1 MRSTDYYA
9 AIDLGSNSFHML
21 VVRVVAGSVQV
32 VSKIRRKVR
41 LASGLQP
48 DGSLDSAARERA
60 LQCLA
65 IFADRVNDIAP
76 ENITAVGTA
85 TLRKLKD
92 SDPFLTQVRETL
104 GHPLRII
111 SGEEEAATIF
121 QGIAHTTAH
130 QGRMLAIDIGGA
142 STELALGQGF
152 QANILRSLDFGCVT
166 WINKFFPEHT
176 ITKDNCEA
184 AIQQVESIVNEH
196 AEPYR
201 EHGWDVALGAS
212 GTFKALQEIAHERR
226 MPERITL
233 PWLEQLLTESIQH
246 GHIEALNLH
255 GLKQSRKPTFISGLC
270 ILIGIFRALH
280 MNTIEATEGALREG
294 LIYGMLEE
302 LQHSDVQLRTLESLA
317 RTYHLDQQQAERVH
331 KLALQYYQQAP
342 SGWCD
347 IAGEDTDNLLR
358 ACSYLH
364 EIGLSLSYQ
373 HASSHGHYLLAN
385 SNLPGFSPRQREYLL
400 SLIQAIAGII
410 DDDEQPEALPEHL
423 PLARLS
429 RLLRLAVLA
438 CQRRNDEMIAEAS
451 ISIEGDEIYLHF
463 PAGFLQK
470 NPYLSS
476 LYNAESEWQRQFGG
490 LLLREQQ

>member
-41 LASGLQP
+41 LASGLKS

-130 QGRMLAIDIGGA
+130 HGRMLAIDIGGA

-152 QANILRSLDFGCVT
+152 QPNILRSLDFGCVT
-166 WINKFFPEHT
+166 WINRFFP
-176 ITKDNCEA
+176 DNKIAEANCAA
-184 AIQQVESIVNEH
+184 AIQDVENIVNEH
-196 AEPYR
+196 AEPYK
-201 EHGWDVALGAS
+201 EHGWDIALGAS
-212 GTFKALQEIAHERR
+212 GTFKALQEIALERR

-246 GHIEALNLH
+246 GDINALNLH
-255 GLKQSRKPTFISGLC
+255 GLKESRKPTFISGLC
-270 ILIGIFRALH
+270 ILIGIFRSLGI
-280 MNTIEATEGALREG
+280 NTIEATEGALREG

-302 LQHSDVQLRTLESLA
+302 LQHPDVQLRTLESLA
-317 RTYHLDQQQAERVH
+317 RTYHLDQQQAKRVH
-331 KLALQYYQQAP
+331 ELALKYYQQAP
-342 SGWCD
+342 EAWCD
-347 IAGEDTDNLLR
+347 IAEEEAINLLR
-358 ACSYLH
+358 AVSYLH

-385 SNLPGFSPRQREYLL
+385 SNLPGFNARQRENLL
-400 SLIQAIAGII
+400 KLVQAIAGII

-423 PLARLS
+423 SLARLA

-438 CQRRNDEMIAEAS
+438 CQRRNDAMIAEAS
-451 ISIEGDEIYLHF
+451 LSIDENEITLNF
-463 PAGFLQK
+463 ADGFLEN
-470 NPYLSS
+470 NPYLYS
-476 LYNAESEWQRQFGG
+476 LYCTESAWQEAFGG
-490 LLLREQQ
+490 LRLS